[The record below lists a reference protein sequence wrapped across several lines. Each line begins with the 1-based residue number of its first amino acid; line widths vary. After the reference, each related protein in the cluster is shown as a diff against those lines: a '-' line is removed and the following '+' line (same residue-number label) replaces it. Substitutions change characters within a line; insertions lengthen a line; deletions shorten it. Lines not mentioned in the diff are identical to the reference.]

1 MVRWRGHRRS
11 GNVEDR
17 RSMGAPVKIAGGGIG
32 MLVLAVA
39 VWALGGDPTAL
50 LTGGGGAPAG
60 PQPEAGPPPADD
72 EEAGFIDVIL
82 ADTEDAWHQEF
93 RQMGLE
99 YQEPDLVLF
108 RDAVQSACGIA
119 GSAVGPFYCPLDG
132 KVYLDL
138 SFFHELAS
146 RFGAPGDFARAY
158 VVAHEVGHHVQNLTG
173 ISDEVRSRQE
183 RTDQAGANALSVRLE
198 LQADCLAGVWGAH
211 AEEEDMLEPGDVE
224 EGLRAAAA
232 IGDDMIQRRQG
243 GQIAPESFTHG
254 TSEQRVRWFRQGLAT
269 GDPQQCDTFIADRL

>member
-1 MVRWRGHRRS
+1 MVRWKGHRRS

-17 RSMGAPVKIAGGGIG
+17 RSMGTPAKVAGGGIG
-32 MLVLAVA
+32 MLVLALA

-50 LTGGGGAPAG
+50 LTGGGGSGG
-60 PQPEAGPPPADD
+60 PQPEAGPPLADD
-72 EEAGFIDVIL
+72 EEAAFIDAIL
-82 ADTEDAWHQEF
+82 ADTEDAWHREF
-93 RQMGLE
+93 RAMGLQ
-99 YQEPDLVLF
+99 YREPTLVLF

-119 GSAVGPFYCPLDG
+119 GAAVGPFYCPEDG
-132 KVYLDL
+132 TIYLDL

-158 VVAHEVGHHVQNLTG
+158 VVAHEVGHHVQNLMG
-173 ISDEVRSRQE
+173 ISDEVRSRQQ
-183 RTDQAGANALSVRLE
+183 RTDRVGANTLSVGLE

-211 AEEEDMLEPGDVE
+211 AEGEDMLEPGDVE

-243 GQIAPESFTHG
+243 GAVVPESFTHG
-254 TSEQRVRWFRQGLAT
+254 TSEQRVRWFRRGLST
-269 GDPQQCDTFIADRL
+269 GDPKQCDTFSADRL